1 MKAWYAKVSPD
12 RRRLFVGRHYDG
24 VAIDQDR
31 VVVTSRRGTVVLTA
45 PTHGL
50 RVERVRGGLL
60 LQVLARDADDN
71 THVFE
76 FRPRHHA
83 EGRALARS
91 FAHAPAD
98 TSSADA
104 SSAEPTAEPTAEPP
118 R

>member
-1 MKAWYAKVSPD
+1 
-12 RRRLFVGRHYDG
+12 
-24 VAIDQDR
+24 
-31 VVVTSRRGTVVLTA
+31 
-45 PTHGL
+45 L
-50 RVERVRGGLL
+50 RVERVRSGLL

-98 TSSADA
+98 TSSPDT